1 METRTLSELLLA
13 LHAYFLSPILTIFF
27 FALLIYVIMSWL
39 MVGGVVDQR
48 NPTARG
54 IYNFLY
60 QVIEPVAQPVRR
72 IIPPLG
78 SLDLSI
84 LVIALAIPFLRDYLL
99 PRLFMSIP
107 F

>member
-1 METRTLSELLLA
+1 MA
-13 LHAYFLSPILTIFF
+13 IHIYFVSPILTLFF

-48 NPTARG
+48 NQTVRG

-84 LVIALAIPFLRDYLL
+84 LVIALAIPFVRDYLI
-99 PRLFMSIP
+99 PTVIRGIP